1 LIPVLI
7 RAAKRKD
14 AGQLVA
20 IEAQSFSDPNWK
32 ENEFFKYHTI
42 VAEVEGRVAGFLVS
56 RQNFAGDAASPPE
69 REILNL
75 AVAPAFRRMGIG
87 SALLSE
93 ELRTPAEFFLEVRE
107 SNLAAQ
113 ALYRRFG
120 FIEVGRRAAYYRF
133 PMETAIVM
141 KMKKC

>member
-1 LIPVLI
+1 LFQVVI

-14 AGQLVA
+14 AGHLVA
-20 IEAQSFSDPNWK
+20 IEMQSFSDPNWK
-32 ENEFFKYHTI
+32 ESEFFKYSTI
-42 VAEVEGRVAGFLVS
+42 VAEVEGRIAGFLVS
-56 RQNFAGDAASPPE
+56 RQNFAGDEVSFPE

-93 ELRTPAEFFLEVRE
+93 ELRAAADFFLEVRE

-120 FIEVGRRAAYYRF
+120 FAEVGRRAAYYRF
-133 PMETAIVM
+133 PIEAAIVM
-141 KMKKC
+141 KMKRC

>member
-1 LIPVLI
+1 LTKLRI
-7 RAAKRKD
+7 RAAEPDD
-14 AGQLVA
+14 AEQLVE
-20 IEAQSFSDPNWK
+20 IEKQSFSHQHWK
-32 ENEFFKYHTI
+32 ADEFFQYDTI

-56 RQNFAGDAASPPE
+56 RQTFAGDTASLPE

-87 SALLSE
+87 SALLAE
-93 ELRTPAEFFLEVRE
+93 ELRASADFFLEVRE

-113 ALYRRFG
+113 ALYRLFG
-120 FIEVGRRAAYYRF
+120 FDEAGRRASYYQF
-133 PMETAIVM
+133 PAETAIVM